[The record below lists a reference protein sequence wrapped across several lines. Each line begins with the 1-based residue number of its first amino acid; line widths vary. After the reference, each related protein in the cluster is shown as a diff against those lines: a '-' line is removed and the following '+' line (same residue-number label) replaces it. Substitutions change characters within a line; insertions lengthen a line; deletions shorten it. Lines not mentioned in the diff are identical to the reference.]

1 MDSSN
6 ATSAISLGLQKQ
18 EEIMERSAISKLQRE
33 PQIQLEDLVLT
44 KHPFQ
49 TLRFFTLAVLQHLKQ
64 LFIYAMTQGWLFL
77 LIALL
82 STALGVTFLTVKGPH
97 EKHMDE
103 LLRYI
108 RFGLWWVG
116 LGVASSIGLG
126 SGLHTFVLYLGPHI
140 AFFTIKA
147 TQCGRIDLKGAPYDT
162 IQLNRAPSWIDK
174 SCEEFGS
181 PLFPQLPNSERF
193 RTPLFSILPQVQ
205 LEAVLWGLGTALGE
219 LPPYFLSR
227 AARLSG
233 KNVEALE
240 ELNATVA
247 EGSGTW
253 SVWLNRLKRWSF
265 SKSQHLN
272 FFTILVLASV
282 PNPLFDLAGMLCG
295 QFSVSFWE
303 FFTATLI
310 GKAVF
315 KTHIQTAF
323 IILVCNNQLVEWV
336 ENEFIWILEHI
347 PALSH
352 ILPHLMEKLH
362 TAREKFYHQDIIP
375 TNKAKGK
382 RWNFSLALIWNT
394 FVWLMLIFFFNQI
407 ITATAQNY
415 ARERR
420 KKETGSSKSEQVSS
434 RHSGMLNSSNGIG
447 DLKSE

>member
-6 ATSAISLGLQKQ
+6 AAPSSSGQMQQESIQGSRIS
-18 EEIMERSAISKLQRE
+18 RLQRE
-33 PQIQLEDLVLT
+33 HQIQLEDLVLT
-44 KHPFQ
+44 KHPFE
-49 TLRFFTLAVLQHLKQ
+49 TLKFFTLAILQHLKK
-64 LFIYAMTQGWLFL
+64 LAIYAMTQGWSFL
-77 LIALL
+77 LITIL
-82 STALGVTFLTVKGPH
+82 SAALGVIVLTVKGPH
-97 EKHMDE
+97 EKHVDE

-108 RFGLWWVG
+108 RFGLWWIG

-147 TQCGRIDLKGAPYDT
+147 TQCGRVDLKGAPYDT
-162 IQLNRAPSWIDK
+162 IQLSRAPTWIDK
-174 SCEEFGS
+174 PCQEFGS
-181 PLFPQLPNSERF
+181 PLFPQLSNSERF
-193 RTPLFSILPQVQ
+193 RTPFFSILPQVQ

-227 AARLSG
+227 AAHLSG
-233 KNVEALE
+233 KNLKALE
-240 ELNATVA
+240 ELNATVD
-247 EGSGTW
+247 EGSGAL
-253 SVWLNRLKRWSF
+253 SVWLNRLKRWAF

-295 QFSVSFWE
+295 QFSVPFWK

-310 GKAVF
+310 GKAAI

-362 TAREKFYHQDIIP
+362 TAREKFHHQQILPPSNTKVKKWD
-375 TNKAKGK
+375 
-382 RWNFSLALIWNT
+382 FSFAFIWNT
-394 FVWLMLIFFFNQI
+394 FVWLMLIGFFNQI
-407 ITATAQNY
+407 ITATAQSFVK
-415 ARERR
+415 ERQ
-420 KKETGSSKSEQVSS
+420 KKEIDALTSNQVFE
-434 RHSGMLNSSNGIG
+434 RQPEKLNSVNGIAE
-447 DLKSE
+447 LKFE

>member
-6 ATSAISLGLQKQ
+6 AVPAISSGPQMQ
-18 EEIMERSAISKLQRE
+18 EEIRQHSAISKSKRE

-44 KHPFQ
+44 KHPFE
-49 TLRFFTLAVLQHLKQ
+49 TLKFFTLAVWQQLKQ
-64 LFIYAMTQGWLFL
+64 FFIYAMTQGWLFL
-77 LIALL
+77 LISLL

-97 EKHMDE
+97 EKHVDE

-108 RFGLWWVG
+108 RFGLWWIG

-140 AFFTIKA
+140 AFYTIKA
-147 TQCGRIDLKGAPYDT
+147 TQCGRIDLKIAPYDT
-162 IQLNRAPSWIDK
+162 IQLSRAPSWIDK
-174 SCEEFGS
+174 PCEEFGS
-181 PLFPQLPNSERF
+181 PLFPRLPNSERF

-233 KNVEALE
+233 KNLEVLE
-240 ELNATVA
+240 ELNATVD
-247 EGSGTW
+247 EGSGTL
-253 SVWLNRLKRWSF
+253 SVWLNRLKRWAF

-295 QFSVSFWE
+295 QFSISFWE

-362 TAREKFYHQDIIP
+362 TAREKFYRPEIIP
-375 TNKAKGK
+375 PNKAKGK
-382 RWNFSLALIWNT
+382 RWNFSVALIWNT
-394 FVWLMLIFFFNQI
+394 FVWLMLIGFFNQI
-407 ITATAQNY
+407 ITATAQSY
-415 ARERR
+415 VRERQ
-420 KKETGSSKSEQVSS
+420 KKEIGSLTSEQVSE
-434 RHSGMLNSSNGIG
+434 RHPERLDSSNGTE